1 MTGNKKPS
9 KPAVA
14 VEPRTKGWAVKTDGT
29 TRAASLHATKAEA
42 VAAGRAQAQR
52 QGAELVVKNKD
63 GRIAQKDSHGNDSP
77 RAKG

>member
-1 MTGNKKPS
+1 MAVSKKTS

-14 VEPRTKGWAVKTDGT
+14 VEPRTKGWAVQTDGT
-29 TRAASLHATKAEA
+29 KRASSLHDTKAEA
-42 VAAGRAQAQR
+42 IAAGRAQSQR
-52 QGAELVVKNKD
+52 QQAELVVKNRD

>member
-1 MTGNKKPS
+1 MAASKKPS

-14 VEPRTKGWAVKTDGT
+14 VEPRAKGWAVQTDGT
-29 TRAASLHATKAEA
+29 QRAASLHDTKKEA
-42 VAAGRAQAQR
+42 IAAGRAQAQR
-52 QGAELVVKNKD
+52 QQAELVIKNRD